1 MIIRKNKKSICKEDF
16 FGEKKARKNKSQ
28 KIKLALLVLLFLA
41 VLGFAIFSFV
51 SWRNTQ
57 EKIKALTT
65 TEGQQKMVAEEIQNL
80 VAKMNRLIV
89 LPTGETPTL
98 ATITDID
105 ALKKEQPFYEGA
117 HNGDKILIYKNAKK
131 GFIYDPVRDLIV
143 NVGPVTFEPDN
154 TATTNTPTKTSPTTN
169 K

>member
-1 MIIRKNKKSICKEDF
+1 MITVNKKIIGKNSDEKSIYS
-16 FGEKKARKNKSQ
+16 KKRKAK
-28 KIKLALLVLLFLA
+28 KWLTLLLVLVFIATVALA
-41 VLGFAIFSFV
+41 VYFFL
-51 SWRNTQ
+51 SWRSAQ

-65 TEGQQKMVAEEIQNL
+65 AEGQQKMIAEETQDL
-80 VAKMNRLIV
+80 VAKLSRHIV
-89 LPTGETPTL
+89 LPTGETPTI

-117 HNGDKILIYKNAKK
+117 SNGDKILIYKNAKK

-143 NVGPVTFEPDN
+143 NVGPVYFEADN
-154 TATTNTPTKTSPTTN
+154 SATTNTPSSTN

>member
-1 MIIRKNKKSICKEDF
+1 MPINKKNNSETH
-16 FGEKKARKNKSQ
+16 KKASK
-28 KIKLALLVLLFLA
+28 KIWKAIAVLIFLLVLAFA
-41 VLGFAIFSFV
+41 VYSFV
-51 SWRNTQ
+51 SFRSAQ

-65 TEGQQKMVAEEIQNL
+65 TEGQQKMIADEIQSL
-80 VAKMNRLIV
+80 VAKMSKHIV

-117 HNGDKILIYKNAKK
+117 SNGDKILIYKNAKK

-143 NVGPVTFEPDN
+143 NVGPVSFGTDN
-154 TATTNTPTKTSPTTN
+154 TATTNAPTGN